1 MMYKDSL
8 LDTIAVEDR
17 TAKGLY
23 QTVEFLLEKRGISF
37 NNIVGFGG
45 DNCSSMIDELII
57 SGFKN
62 LLKDDVPSIFV
73 MSRICHSMALCAS
86 YAVNVLKSYLEAFFQ
101 DITLYFSRNSKRRR
115 IFMAI

>member
-23 QTVEFLLEKRGISF
+23 QTVEFLLEKRGIPF

-45 DNCSSMIDELII
+45 DNCSSMIDEK

-62 LLKDDVPSIFV
+62 LLKDYVPSIFV

-86 YAVNVLKSYLEAFFQ
+86 YAVNV
-101 DITLYFSRNSKRRR
+101 
-115 IFMAI
+115 